1 MKYVSAFFSFLLI
14 GSVRIYKITLSPF
27 IGRYCRFT
35 PTCSD
40 YAIDAIRKQGP
51 LKGFI
56 LSFWRIL
63 RCSPWGGYGYDPA
76 PSTFTF
82 KKYKDSEHE
91 HCSHA

>member
-1 MKYVSAFFSFLLI
+1 MRIIAAFFSLI
-14 GSVRIYKITLSPF
+14 LISIIKVYKITLSPF

-40 YAIDAIRKQGP
+40 YAIQVIRKQGP
-51 LKGFI
+51 FKGFL

-76 PSTFTF
+76 PSAFTF
-82 KKYKDSEHE
+82 KKYKEIE
-91 HCSHA
+91 NENEV